1 MSTATEEA
9 FQMKG
14 CPTMKIQ
21 MTWINAPSYYKLD
34 DCEVHHQNKKKED
47 IWTSSWRSDPPSTVT
62 IRLNISWIDASGWIQ
77 AEDEGSYWKNFAAT

>member
-34 DCEVHHQNKKKED
+34 DCEVHHQNKKKRHLNQLL
-47 IWTSSWRSDPPSTVT
+47 TFRSTQHGDHK
-62 IRLNISWIDASGWIQ
+62 
-77 AEDEGSYWKNFAAT
+77 AEY